1 MQWNFGDFLL
11 AMIALFFWTAFIWM
25 FIAIFADIFRREDLT
40 GWAKAGWAL
49 LIVILPFVGILIYLA
64 ARPKMTAQDRRM
76 MEQQDYG
83 AVDYGAGVSGYS
95 ASDEIAKAARLQQQG
110 AITPD
115 EYERLKREALTHQ
128 AAT

>member
-76 MEQQDYG
+76 MEQEDFG
-83 AVDYGAGVSGYS
+83 VGVSGYS

-115 EYERLKREALTHQ
+115 EYERLKRDALAHE